1 MSEHQSRQV
10 DYGSANDGLLDEEAP
25 DLGPLQEAA
34 EAAELAEAT
43 SGLTDSFGGPLYAE
57 DPLRPLA
64 CAVARALTEAGFT
77 LHHCGRH
84 HPRYRLGG
92 VCLLPVAGHAPEIK
106 AGVVVSWTS
115 GTRVMDHD
123 RSGVCP
129 SASAAARVG

>member
-43 SGLTDSFGGPLYAE
+43 SGLTDSFGGRSCQ

-64 CAVARALTEAGFT
+64 CAVV
-77 LHHCGRH
+77 GR
-84 HPRYRLGG
+84 
-92 VCLLPVAGHAPEIK
+92 
-106 AGVVVSWTS
+106 
-115 GTRVMDHD
+115 
-123 RSGVCP
+123 
-129 SASAAARVG
+129 